1 MKEILVVLS
10 SCLLEQFDVGVRAVT
25 LFAFCTLV
33 ESLILAVCEIGDWK
47 ALIVKCVQ
55 FKTHRTELALL
66 GRVVES
72 TVVYDRR
79 GDQTLVAA

>member
-33 ESLILAVCEIGDWK
+33 ESLILAVCEIEG
-47 ALIVKCVQ
+47 
-55 FKTHRTELALL
+55 THR
-66 GRVVES
+66 
-72 TVVYDRR
+72 
-79 GDQTLVAA
+79 